1 MAKIAL
7 LTEDLINKI
16 AAGEVIE
23 RPASVIK
30 ELIENSLDAGATRMV
45 IELEQSGKKRIKVCD
60 NGEGMAPE
68 DAKKSLLRHATSK
81 IRSAEDLFNIKTLGF
96 RGEALASI
104 AAVSKLSLTTK
115 QKEQLEGFNL
125 VVEGGNIIASN
136 ISAAEQGT
144 TIDVQELFFNT
155 PARSKFLKTDAV
167 ELRHCIDTVTHYA
180 LANPQTAFRLVH
192 ENAILINAPALH
204 DQRSTIASIY
214 GTQTAKELL
223 EVRYAEEDVTISGY
237 ISKPYHVRNDKNQQV
252 LLVNGRWIRN
262 TDITKAVYDGYH
274 STLFV
279 NKHPVFVLQLQLN
292 PKKIDV
298 NVHPQKQEIRIE
310 QKEQVLDAVSAAI
323 NKTLK
328 ENRLLPTVDVNV
340 EQQIAFGN
348 LSGKSGNLPRNSLP
362 KKESKPETRYAFEPG
377 AQTVFRIG
385 EESGQYQDRQ
395 SGENHLSAAGSA
407 SAERYESET
416 AKEKFPPLKLLG
428 QIHKTYF
435 VAETEGGLFHIDQH
449 AAHER
454 VMYEQLMKQYG
465 DGKVQV
471 QRLLEGELV
480 NVSLREKIMLLEQKE
495 ELEKLGFTIES
506 FGGDSF
512 AVKTIPLIFGK
523 ITITELLH
531 DILALLE
538 NKNSLTQKKE
548 EIITRMAC
556 RAAVMAGDA
565 LTIPQMEKII
575 ADLAKTEMPYTCPH
589 GRPTLMK
596 VTIDE
601 LEKKFRRK

>member
-1 MAKIAL
+1 MSKIVL

-23 RPASVIK
+23 RPASVVK

-144 TIDVQELFFNT
+144 TIDVQNIFFNT
-155 PARSKFLKTDAV
+155 PARNKFLKTDAV

-223 EVRYAEEDVTISGY
+223 EVRYEDENAIVAGY
-237 ISKPYHVRNDKNQQV
+237 ISKPYQVRNDKNQQV
-252 LLVNGRWIRN
+252 LFVNGRWIRN
-262 TDITKAVYDGYH
+262 TDIVKAVYDGYH

-279 NKHPVFVLQLQLN
+279 SKHPVFVLQLRLD
-292 PKKIDV
+292 PERIDV
-298 NVHPQKQEIRIE
+298 NVHPQKQEIKIE
-310 QKEQVLDAVSAAI
+310 QKELVLNAVSAAI

-328 ENRLLPTVDVNV
+328 ENRLLPTVDINV
-340 EQQIAFGN
+340 EQQAAFGAF
-348 LSGKSGNLPRNSLP
+348 RNSFGDTSA
-362 KKESKPETRYAFEPG
+362 KKESRPETKYLFEPST
-377 AQTVFRIG
+377 QTMFTVNKENNG
-385 EESGQYQDRQ
+385 HHGQ
-395 SGENHLSAAGSA
+395 SGENRVASSESHLES
-407 SAERYESET
+407 YESKPA
-416 AKEKFPPLKLLG
+416 AKAVAEDKFPLLKLLG

-454 VMYEQLMKQYG
+454 VMYEQLMKQYT
-465 DGKVQV
+465 DGKVQM

-480 NVSLREKIMLLEQKE
+480 DVSPGEKVLLLEQKE

-512 AVKTIPLIFGK
+512 AVKTIPLIFGRVRIK
-523 ITITELLH
+523 ELLH

-538 NKNSLTQKKE
+538 NKNSLAQKKE

-565 LTIPQMEKII
+565 LTVPQMEKII
-575 ADLAKTEMPYTCPH
+575 ADLAKTELPYTCPH
-589 GRPTLMK
+589 GRPTIIK